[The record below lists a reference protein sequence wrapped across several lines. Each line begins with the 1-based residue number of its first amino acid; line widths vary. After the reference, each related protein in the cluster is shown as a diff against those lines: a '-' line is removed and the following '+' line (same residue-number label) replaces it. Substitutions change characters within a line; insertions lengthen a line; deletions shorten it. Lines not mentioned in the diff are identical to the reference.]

1 MRSYLNSKLLLFK
14 KILSKKSKIIIDKEI
29 KPFSAIKK
37 ISKKRNLKV
46 VDIKTELEKVKK
58 KIFKNYTSFKIKNLA
73 MAIKAAKLSG
83 LNEKLIYKT
92 IDKLKDVD
100 GRLELVKAYPNNIR
114 VFVDYAHTPDA
125 LIKTLNELKIN
136 YKGELP

>member
-1 MRSYLNSKLLLFK
+1 
-14 KILSKKSKIIIDKEI
+14 
-29 KPFSAIKK
+29 
-37 ISKKRNLKV
+37 
-46 VDIKTELEKVKK
+46 
-58 KIFKNYTSFKIKNLA
+58 

-100 GRLELVKAYPNNIR
+100 GRLELVKAYPNNIK

-125 LIKTLNELKIN
+125 LIKTLNDLKIN
-136 YKGELP
+136 YKENITLVFGCGGDRDKKKKRPLMAKIANNNCEKSLYYRRQSTK